1 MSGAQCSHWIRPI
14 PQHAYW
20 AVSETGS
27 QHSKSFNTYNIMII
41 ASQILPQNTGKAVVR
56 VLVQVLDK
64 PTTYAAEQLSKAID
78 KFVDLFTTNNR

>member
-1 MSGAQCSHWIRPI
+1 
-14 PQHAYW
+14 
-20 AVSETGS
+20 
-27 QHSKSFNTYNIMII
+27 MIV

-78 KFVDLFTTNNR
+78 KFVDLFTKNNR